1 MVGKVTVRSQGPV
14 RRKQTTTTFKK
25 GGRVKLMGGGS
36 PSEMQM
42 MTPRERAEYKMNAK
56 KKYPPG
62 FLDRSSRKGGM
73 RLTGEKRGTAK
84 KYAMGGAVKS
94 MRKVGEYIKD
104 VSDAT
109 KKMSP
114 HQDPRSERSSKMRH
128 SFDNLKTSKKSPSP
142 HSPDKKKRSMGPSGA
157 PKKDRKLGGMK
168 PKKPSFKA
176 MKKVLKAI

>member
-1 MVGKVTVRSQGPV
+1 
-14 RRKQTTTTFKK
+14 
-25 GGRVKLMGGGS
+25 
-36 PSEMQM
+36 
-42 MTPRERAEYKMNAK
+42 
-56 KKYPPG
+56 
-62 FLDRSSRKGGM
+62 
-73 RLTGEKRGTAK
+73 
-84 KYAMGGAVKS
+84 

>member
-56 KKYPPG
+56 KKMTG
-62 FLDRSSRKGGM
+62 MFDRSSRQGGM
-73 RLTGEKRGTAK
+73 TSGAKKVKPAK
-84 KYAMGGAVKS
+84 KYAKGGAVKGGA
-94 MRKVGEYIKD
+94 RKVGEYIKD

-142 HSPDKKKRSMGPSGA
+142 HSPDKKKKMGPPG
-157 PKKDRKLGGMK
+157 KRKPATGMK
-168 PKKPSFKA
+168 RMPKRKNN
-176 MKKVLKAI
+176 